1 MATDT
6 MPLEGMP
13 THEGDLS
20 IEAHGMDPI
29 PESARYGSVGRVFTV
44 WFTPNLVPAAFFIGT
59 LVTLDFLKLGFV
71 TSVLA
76 IIVGNVVG
84 SAFVGLLSTM
94 GPKTGMAQ
102 LPVARLPFGKSIV
115 LPGLLNW
122 FSTIGWDGINSL
134 FGALAITLIIPA
146 IPFWLALVVIV
157 LCQGTLGIFGYEAIH
172 LFEKWAAVVLGI
184 MFVILTIAILGK
196 ADTSLT
202 DGFSGLDQIGA
213 FIAYVAIVA
222 SFVLA
227 WSLYASDYSRYLP
240 SDSSP
245 SKVFWYTLLG
255 MSLASGW
262 LEILGLLVAGQAT
275 GGESSDT
282 IFQVLGGSGN
292 IIAILA
298 MVAIAVGTVA
308 VNAMNDYTG
317 SLSLQAAGFRIKRVY
332 SAVVVAVLGF
342 LFTLYLNAQTDF
354 AGSFTNFL
362 LFISYWI
369 CAVRRRGPGRLV
381 AAKAACRRQPPQ
393 RLRRAAD
400 GGRRD
405 RGADHRLP
413 GRDPVPELVARLR
426 LGRPVQLRHRELPP
440 RRGHRLLR
448 GRDRGRGHLHHVRAD
463 ARCAGRGLNGAPPT
477 VHRRLPPRPPAGAA
491 RVLRAVLRCSAQ
503 RSRRRSSRQ
512 SERPASQTPDIGPNL
527 GRLTAQRVQTSDA
540 NRPSE
545 RPAFSR
551 PTSAQPPRRD
561 RRTLDAPGRR
571 TLEAPDANPGRRA
584 GGGRRARARATPC
597 ARRSPRRSRSTAR
610 RWPWPAR

>member
-71 TSVLA
+71 TSLLA
-76 IIVGNVVG
+76 IVVGNVVG

-282 IFQVLGGSGN
+282 IFQVLGGLREHHRAPRDGRDRGRDRRRQRDERLHG
-292 IIAILA
+292 LA
-298 MVAIAVGTVA
+298 VPAGRRLPDQAGLLGGDRRGAGLPVHPVPQRAGRLRRQLHQLPAVH
-308 VNAMNDYTG
+308 
-317 SLSLQAAGFRIKRVY
+317 Q
-332 SAVVVAVLGF
+332 
-342 LFTLYLNAQTDF
+342 
-354 AGSFTNFL
+354 L
-362 LFISYWI
+362 LDL
-369 CAVRRRGPGRLV
+369 AVRRRRPGRLV
-381 AAKAACRRQPPQ
+381 AAAAARRRQPPQ
-393 RLRRAAD
+393 RLRRAAI

-405 RGADHRLP
+405 RGARSS
-413 GRDPVPELVARLR
+413 GSWSGSRSRT
-426 LGRPVQLRHRELPP
+426 
-440 RRGHRLLR
+440 RRS
-448 GRDRGRGHLHHVRAD
+448 A
-463 ARCAGRGLNGAPPT
+463 T
-477 VHRRLPPRPPAGAA
+477 AGAA
-491 RVLRAVLRCSAQ
+491 RS
-503 RSRRRSSRQ
+503 
-512 SERPASQTPDIGPNL
+512 T
-527 GRLTAQRVQTSDA
+527 TS
-540 NRPSE
+540 P
-545 RPAFSR
+545 
-551 PTSAQPPRRD
+551 
-561 RRTLDAPGRR
+561 
-571 TLEAPDANPGRRA
+571 
-584 GGGRRARARATPC
+584 
-597 ARRSPRRSRSTAR
+597 
-610 RWPWPAR
+610 